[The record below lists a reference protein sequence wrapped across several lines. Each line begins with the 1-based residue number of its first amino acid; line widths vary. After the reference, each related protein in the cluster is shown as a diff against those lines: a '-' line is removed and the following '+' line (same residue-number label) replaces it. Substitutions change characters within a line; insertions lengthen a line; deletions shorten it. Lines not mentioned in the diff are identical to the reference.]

1 MVVVDA
7 ILLDL
12 VAVNTPTKDA
22 SVGNAVANGREC
34 NEREIDGKEGRSDKG
49 HISRLYRLAAVVM
62 VVVEQSYG

>member
-1 MVVVDA
+1 MVVDA

-34 NEREIDGKEGRSDKG
+34 NGREIDGKEGRSDKG
-49 HISRLYRLAAVVM
+49 HISRL
-62 VVVEQSYG
+62 